1 MGLFLRVV
9 WLHVLAKKFSNPI
22 KDALQ
27 WYSSAIKLGGDKTA
41 MNTYHKNRA
50 ACYIKLENYDFAV
63 KDSVA
68 ALGHNSNDSKAL
80 FRKGPFQIFFQI
92 FFQNSLIKIYPEEL
106 ILKPTKSPGSRT
118 QG

>member
-1 MGLFLRVV
+1 MGSLVYNYRIWNTEQLF
-9 WLHVLAKKFSNPI
+9 NPI

-50 ACYIKLENYDFAV
+50 ACFIKLENYDSAV

-68 ALGHNSNDSKAL
+68 ALGYNSNDSKAL
-80 FRKGPFQIFFQI
+80 FRKGPFQSCFR
-92 FFQNSLIKIYPEEL
+92 KI
-106 ILKPTKSPGSRT
+106 S
-118 QG
+118 

>member
-1 MGLFLRVV
+1 M
-9 WLHVLAKKFSNPI
+9 WLHVPNLGHRFLVPRLNIFSNPI

-68 ALGHNSNDSKAL
+68 ALGYNSNDSKAL
-80 FRKGPFQIFFQI
+80 FRKGPFQKNFQNFFQKV
-92 FFQNSLIKIYPEEL
+92 L
-106 ILKPTKSPGSRT
+106 
-118 QG
+118 